1 MALLDDI
8 LGKIVD
14 IKLEV
19 QPDQLCV
26 VNVKTEDK
34 AFNYI
39 IEIPPKP
46 ARAFADAI
54 ITPEIQK
61 EIKQL
66 VRKNL
71 ESIFPTLEKV
81 SDLAATEVVTAA
93 TSLWTEK
100 IIKIKLVEISQREGT
115 YLRL

>member
-8 LGKIVD
+8 LGKIID

-34 AFNYI
+34 AFNHI

-71 ESIFPTLEKV
+71 ESIIPTLEKV

-100 IIKIKLVEISQREGT
+100 IIKIKLVEISQREGM